1 MNLPKFESKQF
12 CWISL
17 FAVLAV
23 TPMLIRGIPGGND
36 AVQHYEFAQHVV
48 DAIHAGEWFPHFAGN
63 ANHGFGDVGLRVYP
77 PLSYYALALSYF
89 GFGDWY
95 AASIAVF
102 FLIFL
107 IGGLGVFLWSREFFD
122 TNSSLA
128 AAAIY
133 TFAPFHL
140 NEIYNNFLY
149 AEFAA
154 GAILPFCFLFLTRVI
169 RNGNLRNI
177 LFLSVSYA
185 FLISTH
191 LPITIIGSI
200 ALAIYAVAM
209 TRLSSFATYAKL
221 GVSVIV
227 GLLLSSFYWVR
238 MISEMQM
245 VKHSQSRFFANI
257 WSYNENF
264 LLSARTFTDFMND
277 GQSLWFGDLML
288 AATIAICIPAIFALR
303 RSENWK
309 TFGVPMVAL
318 LAAAIVF
325 ATPIS
330 YLIWNSL
337 SLLQKVQFPW
347 RWLNIAT
354 LAASVIVGAGSAAII
369 RRARSTH
376 IDAIALAL
384 AAAVLPF
391 VFLSA
396 FVVKAPHFSSRSEFA
411 DRAKTLSEGETFE
424 GWWPVWAKREAF
436 SRKEKIDGS
445 GRSSRVDE
453 WLPTKR
459 TFSVDEG
466 AAGPV
471 SLSTFYYPHWIAS
484 IEGKPIETDVSNEG
498 LILLQIPNQHVHVE
512 LNFVEPT
519 HVRGSIWIS
528 TIAWFLVIGLLIFLY
543 ARNVKSYAT
552 YS

>member
-1 MNLPKFESKQF
+1 
-12 CWISL
+12 
-17 FAVLAV
+17 
-23 TPMLIRGIPGGND
+23 MLIRGIPGGND
-36 AVQHYEFAQHVV
+36 AVQHYEFAQQVV
-48 DAIHAGEWFPHFAGN
+48 DAIRGGELFPHFAGN
-63 ANHGFGDVGLRVYP
+63 SNHGFGDVGLRVYP
-77 PLSYYALALSYF
+77 PLSYYALAITYF
-89 GFGDWY
+89 AFGDWY

-107 IGGLGVFLWSREFFD
+107 IGGIGVFLWSREFFD
-122 TNSSLA
+122 LNSSLA

-154 GAILPFCFLFLTRVI
+154 GAVLPFCFLFLTRVI
-169 RNGNLRNI
+169 RDSNLRNI
-177 LFLSVSYA
+177 LFLSISYA
-185 FLISTH
+185 FLIITH

-200 ALAIYAVAM
+200 AFAIYAVAM
-209 TRLSSFATYAKL
+209 IRLSSFARYASL
-221 GVSVIV
+221 GVSVVV

-238 MISEMQM
+238 MITEMEM
-245 VKHSQSRFFANI
+245 VKHSQPRFFANI

-288 AATIAICIPAIFALR
+288 AATIAICIPAIFVLR

-309 TFGVPMVAL
+309 NVGVPMAAL

-330 YLIWNSL
+330 YLIWNNL
-337 SLLQKVQFPW
+337 PLLQKVQFPW

-354 LAASVIVGAGSAAII
+354 LAASVVAGAGSVTIVRCTRHAN
-369 RRARSTH
+369 
-376 IDAIALAL
+376 IDAKALAL
-384 AAAVLPF
+384 AAAILPF

-396 FVVKAPHFSSRSEFA
+396 FVVRAPYFSSRSEFA

-436 SRKEKIDGS
+436 SRKEKIDAS
-445 GRSSRVDE
+445 ERNATVEE

-459 TFSVDEG
+459 SFSVDEG
-466 AAGPV
+466 AAGSV
-471 SLSTFYYPHWIAS
+471 SMSTFYYPLWFAS
-484 IEGKPIETDVSNEG
+484 VDGKPIATEVSDDG
-498 LILLQIPNQHVHVE
+498 VIVLQIPNQRVHVE

-519 HVRGSIWIS
+519 LVRVSIWVS
-528 TIAWFLVIGLLIFLY
+528 AIAWFLVIGILFFLY
-543 ARNVKSYAT
+543 TRKVKSYGT
-552 YS
+552 YN

>member
-1 MNLPKFESKQF
+1 MNLPHLAPRQF
-12 CWISL
+12 CWLLL

-23 TPMLIRGIPGGND
+23 APMLIRGIPGGND
-36 AVQHYEFAQHVV
+36 AVQHYEFAQQVV
-48 DAIHAGEWFPHFAGN
+48 DAVRSGEIFPHFAGN

-77 PLSYYALALSYF
+77 PLSYYALAIGYF
-89 GFGDWY
+89 AFGDWFT
-95 AASIAVF
+95 ASIAVF

-107 IGGLGVFLWSREFFD
+107 IGGIGVFLWSREFFD
-122 TNSSLA
+122 LNSSLA

-133 TFAPFHL
+133 IFAPFHL

-169 RNGNLRNI
+169 RDGNLHNI
-177 LFLSVSYA
+177 LFLSISYA

-200 ALAIYAVAM
+200 ALAIYAVA
-209 TRLSSFATYAKL
+209 TIRLSSFTTYARL
-221 GVSVIV
+221 AISVIF

-245 VKHSQSRFFANI
+245 VKHSQPKYFANI

-264 LLSARTFTDFMND
+264 LLSSRTFTDFLND

-288 AATIAICIPAIFALR
+288 AATIAICIPAIFVLR
-303 RSENWK
+303 RSDKCKN
-309 TFGVPMVAL
+309 FGVPVVAL

-330 YLIWNSL
+330 YLIWNNL

-354 LAASVIVGAGSAAII
+354 LAASVVVGAGSVAIY
-369 RRARSTH
+369 RRTRRSN
-376 IDAIALAL
+376 IDATALAL
-384 AAAVLPF
+384 AAAILPF

-396 FVVKAPHFSSRSEFA
+396 FVVRAPYFSSRSEFA

-436 SRKEKIDGS
+436 SRKEKLDAP
-445 GRSSRVDE
+445 GRNATVDE

-459 TFSVDEG
+459 SFSIDEG
-466 AAGPV
+466 AASSV
-471 SLSTFYYPHWIAS
+471 SISTFYYPHWVAS
-484 IEGKPIETDVSNEG
+484 IEDKPIETDVSDDG
-498 LILLQIPNQHVHVE
+498 IILLQIPNQRVHLE

-519 HVRGSIWIS
+519 LVKVSIWIS
-528 TIAWFLVIGLLIFLY
+528 TIAWFLVIGILIFLY
-543 ARNVKSYAT
+543 TRKVKSYGA